1 MIPRAY
7 ITEWRAVAPWI
18 ADSQVEQDLVISR
31 ALVTMFGASEVA
43 ERLAVR
49 GGAALNKLHFRP
61 PARYSEDIDLV
72 QVRQEPIGET
82 LDLVRGT
89 LDSWLGAARHTLRR
103 RSASLVYRFNS
114 EDDPPVNMRLKIEIN
129 TREHFTVLGLTKRP
143 LPIAS
148 RWFSGKAGVTTF
160 KIDELMGTKLRALY
174 QRNKGRDLFDLW
186 LALTQRLVNTETLID
201 CFKRYLSQ
209 GGNTVTR
216 EQFDRNLLE
225 KAHSREFREDITP
238 LLNPI
243 SSRDF
248 AFDDALDLVRD
259 QLIAMLPGRPWKGV
273 GR

>member
-1 MIPRAY
+1 
-7 ITEWRAVAPWI
+7 
-18 ADSQVEQDLVISR
+18 
-31 ALVTMFGASEVA
+31 
-43 ERLAVR
+43 
-49 GGAALNKLHFRP
+49 
-61 PARYSEDIDLV
+61 
-72 QVRQEPIGET
+72 
-82 LDLVRGT
+82 
-89 LDSWLGAARHTLRR
+89 
-103 RSASLVYRFNS
+103 
-114 EDDPPVNMRLKIEIN
+114 MRLKIEIN

-148 RWFSGKAGVTTF
+148 RWFSGCQGRSDHLQDRRTDGNETAGT
-160 KIDELMGTKLRALY
+160 LSAQQGTRPLRPLA
-174 QRNKGRDLFDLW
+174 RAD
-186 LALTQRLVNTETLID
+186 ALTQRLVNTETLID